1 MYEIKV
7 SGITCGGC
15 VNSVTNA
22 LRGLDAKAE
31 VSVDIKSQVVSIKS
45 DKSQAEINATIEDAG
60 FSVVDSKKIN

>member
-22 LRGLDAKAE
+22 LKALDAKAD
-31 VSVDIKSQVVSIKS
+31 VSVDLASQTVRVTS
-45 DKSQAEINATIEDAG
+45 DKTQTEINATIEDAG
-60 FSVVDSKKIN
+60 YSIVDSKIIN

>member
-22 LRGLDAKAE
+22 LRGLDTKAE

-45 DKSQAEINATIEDAG
+45 DKSQAEINATIEEAG

>member
-22 LRGLDAKAE
+22 LKTLDAKAD
-31 VSVDIKSQVVSIKS
+31 VSVDLATQTVRVKS
-45 DKSQAEINATIEDAG
+45 DKTQTEINATIEDAG
-60 FSVVDSKKIN
+60 YSIVDSKIIN

>member
-45 DKSQAEINATIEDAG
+45 DKSQAEINATIEEAG